1 MPYLAVDEQKMKDNM
16 ELQQVVTADL
26 DQVRMMVKELK
37 AIKTVTDTLQ
47 EDVCSLMCLELPE
60 CTAWTYDLT
69 LKLCKCLA
77 FQEPFCRQELTIYS
91 QILETG
97 VR

>member
-26 DQVRMMVKELK
+26 DQVRMMVKELE